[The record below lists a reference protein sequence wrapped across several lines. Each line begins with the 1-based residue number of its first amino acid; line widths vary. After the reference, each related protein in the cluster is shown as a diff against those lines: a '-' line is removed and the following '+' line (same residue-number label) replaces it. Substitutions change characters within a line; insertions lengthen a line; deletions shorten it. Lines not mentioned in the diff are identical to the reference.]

1 MLPPKYRSDSQIQI
15 ETQNIGQM
23 DVVHV
28 ALKCLFSNIFILKP
42 ASLF

>member
-1 MLPPKYRSDSQIQI
+1 MFPPKYRSNSQIQI

-23 DVVHV
+23 DVIHV
-28 ALKCLFSNIFILKP
+28 VQKCLFSNIFILKP